1 MNLLQSSVPNNC
13 DMDIH
18 HRATSSVDINAQN
31 YPERGRTVL
40 IIQHVYN
47 HGSGLQKWRKEIFIK
62 ATFRNDGKAAVLLKM
77 RLKRTSYCKQLPHLV
92 LTKRH
97 FFWGGVFW
105 RGEMLHGDSAT
116 GKYIQH
122 FQKARKLKS
131 WKLSMRKWSHVT
143 DQATIRPAK

>member
-1 MNLLQSSVPNNC
+1 MNLLQPSVPNNC
-13 DMDIH
+13 DMHIH

-47 HGSGLQKWRKEIFIK
+47 HGSDLQKWRKEIFIK
-62 ATFRNDGKAAVLLKM
+62 DTFRNDGKAAVLLQM

-97 FFWGGVFW
+97 FFCCPAKNLFFLEGGNVVWGQRHGKIYSTFW
-105 RGEMLHGDSAT
+105 KGE
-116 GKYIQH
+116 KV
-122 FQKARKLKS
+122 KS
-131 WKLSMRKWSHVT
+131 WKLLMRKWSHVT
-143 DQATIRPAK
+143 D

>member
-1 MNLLQSSVPNNC
+1 MNLLQPSVPNNC
-13 DMDIH
+13 DMHIH

-47 HGSGLQKWRKEIFIK
+47 HGSDLQKWRKEIFIK
-62 ATFRNDGKAAVLLKM
+62 DTFRNDGKAAVLLQM

-97 FFWGGVFW
+97 FFCCPAKNLFFFFW
-105 RGEMLHGDSAT
+105 RGEMLYGDSAT

-122 FQKARKLKS
+122 FEKARKLKAENC
-131 WKLSMRKWSHVT
+131 WCANDHTWQIK
-143 DQATIRPAK
+143 Q